1 MNVLT
6 EQISGRSYRLP
17 PARVGQYM
25 IFRRGKL
32 KFCVR
37 SREISTVINMERFIG
52 PKQKREHKHPLRN
65 NPLSNKNKKAI
76 IVDLNDG
83 IDVKKSEMPICSVL
97 VTFQTQP
104 VLHVAVD
111 KVVSLK
117 EKGSER
123 ICCAAHP
130 QDKYVVFDGM
140 TLALLDA
147 ANVISKSREKNR
159 DWLGEFVVL
168 ENTGPIGKWDEE
180 IKQSAA
186 ETRRI
191 EWAERIEKQIVY
203 PWIKQCKRN
212 AARP

>member
-1 MNVLT
+1 
-6 EQISGRSYRLP
+6 
-17 PARVGQYM
+17 QYM

-37 SREISTVINMERFIG
+37 SREISTVINMGLFIG
-52 PKQKREHKHPLRN
+52 PWQELKHKHPSRN
-65 NPLSNKNKKAI
+65 NPLSNENEKEI

-83 IDVKKSEMPICSVL
+83 IDVKKSAMPTCSAL
-97 VTFQTQP
+97 VAFQTQP

-111 KVVSLK
+111 EVVSLK

-130 QDKYVVFDGM
+130 QDKYVVFERM
-140 TLALLDA
+140 TLKLLDA
-147 ANVISKSREKNR
+147 VNIISKSREENR
-159 DWLGEFVVL
+159 DWPGEFVVL
-168 ENTGPIGKWDEE
+168 ENTGAIGKWDEE

-191 EWAERIEKQIVY
+191 EWAERIERQIVY
-203 PWIKQCKRN
+203 PWVKQCKRS

>member
-1 MNVLT
+1 
-6 EQISGRSYRLP
+6 
-17 PARVGQYM
+17 M

-52 PKQKREHKHPLRN
+52 PEQKRKHPSRN
-65 NPLSNKNKKAI
+65 NPLSNKNEKAM

-83 IDVKKSEMPICSVL
+83 IDVKKSAVPICSAL

-104 VLHVAVD
+104 VLNVAVD
-111 KVVSLK
+111 EVVSLK

-130 QDKYVVFDGM
+130 RDKYVVFDKM

-147 ANVISKSREKNR
+147 ANIISKSREKNR
-159 DWLGEFVVL
+159 NWPGELVVL
-168 ENTGPIGKWDEE
+168 ENTGAIGKWDEE
-180 IKQSAA
+180 IKQSEV
-186 ETRRI
+186 ETQRI
-191 EWAERIEKQIVY
+191 EWAERIERQIVY
-203 PWIKQCKRN
+203 PRTIKADRCVPQPSHPVYFRSTPPPAPRDCAVR
-212 AARP
+212 